1 MKFQTLS
8 PNLAVR
14 DVNAT
19 VAFYE
24 KTFGFE
30 LLMSV
35 PETGEFHWA
44 MMQGGNISIMF
55 QEERNLKSEL
65 VKLDDQPIGGA
76 FTLYIRMEG
85 LKEFYDQLQG
95 KCDIAVEWHSTFYGA
110 DEFTVRDING
120 YFLTFSQEAEGGS

>member
-8 PNLAVR
+8 PNLAVH

-24 KTFGFE
+24 KTFGFN
-30 LLMSV
+30 LIVTV

-44 MMQGGNISIMF
+44 MMQAGDISIMF

-65 VKLDDQPIGGA
+65 VKLDTEPIGGA

-85 LKEFYDQLQG
+85 LKEFYEKVKG
-95 KCDIAVEWHSTFYGA
+95 KSDIVVDWNRTFYGA

-120 YFLTFSQEAEGGS
+120 YFLTFSEMGEG